1 MYIDSHAHIFL
12 EDYKTDRE
20 EVLKRAFDAGVEGI
34 IVPGTTLETSKEAV
48 ELAEQH
54 DHVYAC
60 VGYHPHDASKATP
73 GHLREIEELSKHRKV
88 VAIGEIG
95 LDFHYDFSPR
105 EKQREVFG
113 EQIQIAIRRD
123 LPIVVHTRESLS
135 DAVEIVRRA
144 TESSRGWR
152 SGQFN
157 IHSRYPAPKG
167 VFHCFDGSADAA
179 RRLLDLGFFVSYP
192 GIVTFKNSSAVETLK
207 QIGFNHILLETD
219 SPYLAPVPLRGKRNE
234 PANVVLIAKKIAE
247 IFEVTEDDVA
257 RATRFTTKKLFN
269 IGPPDPPQIVYT
281 MRNSLYLNITIR
293 CNADCVFCDRKGEAI
308 VKGHNL
314 KIEHEPTSQE
324 VIEAIG
330 DPTKYDEI
338 VFCGYGEPTIR
349 LDVVKEVARW
359 VKEESGRVRLNTD
372 GHGNVINDRNI
383 VPELVG
389 LVDSVSVSLNSIDP
403 KQYGEL
409 MQIDGERFHKAM
421 IEFTREC
428 KKHFPEV
435 VMTVVGMNDI
445 DTAQARAFVEKEIGA
460 EFRVRPYF

>member
-48 ELAEQH
+48 ELAERH
-54 DHVYAC
+54 NHVYAC

-157 IHSRYPAPKG
+157 IHSRYPTPKG

-179 RRLLDLGFFVSYP
+179 WRLLDLGFFVSYP

-234 PANVVLIAKKIAE
+234 PANVALVAKKIAE
-247 IFEVTEDDVA
+247 IFDVTADDVA

-293 CNADCVFCDRKGEAI
+293 CNADCVFCDRKREAI

-330 DPTKYDEI
+330 DPTRYDEI

-359 VKEESGRVRLNTD
+359 VKEKG
-372 GHGNVINDRNI
+372 GDRK
-383 VPELVG
+383 
-389 LVDSVSVSLNSIDP
+389 SVV
-403 KQYGEL
+403 
-409 MQIDGERFHKAM
+409 
-421 IEFTREC
+421 
-428 KKHFPEV
+428 
-435 VMTVVGMNDI
+435 
-445 DTAQARAFVEKEIGA
+445 
-460 EFRVRPYF
+460 